1 MFLAPIQTNHGNM
14 TTQLIKKDGKVSM
27 EQSLEY
33 LCSKLT
39 NGTYELTI
47 KRKTEPR
54 TVSQNSLMW
63 MWMECISED
72 TGTPKQDVY
81 DYYCSKFLARH
92 VTLGNRTL
100 LVKGSSSSLNTIQM
114 TKFLNLIQA
123 DAASEFGI
131 TLPLPSDKFYGEFIQ
146 EYRNK

>member
-1 MFLAPIQTNHGNM
+1 M
-14 TTQLIKKDGKVSM
+14 TTQLIKRDGKVTL
-27 EQSLEY
+27 EHSLDY

-39 NGTYELTI
+39 NGVYELII

-63 MWMECISED
+63 MWFQCISDD
-72 TGTPKQDVY
+72 TCQPKQDIH
-81 DYYCSKFLARH
+81 DYYCTKFLARS
-92 VTLGNRTL
+92 VTIGKRTL
-100 LVKGSSSSLNTIQM
+100 LVRGSSSSLDTVQM

-123 DAASEFGI
+123 DAATELGI
-131 TLPLPSDKFYGEFIQ
+131 TLPLPADKHYTEFIR